1 MNLSRRQFLAAS
13 AALAAPEKPVVIDS
27 HIHLFAGDQKRFPYH
42 PNATYRPP
50 AQTLEQYV
58 AFARAAGL
66 AHAVIVHP
74 EPYQDDHRYLEH
86 CFANEPS
93 RGFFKGTCLF
103 DPVADETPARMAALV
118 KKLPG
123 RIVALRVHRTQ
134 DRELPPTTSG
144 PIRDRD
150 LRSPALRATLRRAG
164 ELGLAIQFHLSPYAA
179 PQVAALADEFGGT
192 AMILDHLARARYGTP
207 EEYAEVLRLARF
219 PKMIMK
225 FSALQY
231 SSRQDYPYDDARPL
245 VRRVWDAFGPQRII
259 WGSLGQSLEEFRR
272 NDALLERMFDFAT
285 PAERAGIRGGNAAR
299 LFGFRAS

>member
-1 MNLSRRQFLAAS
+1 MRTTRRRFLAAS
-13 AALAAPEKPVVIDS
+13 AGLAAPGRPGVIDS
-27 HIHLFAGDQKRFPYH
+27 HIHLFAADQKRFPYH

-50 AQTLEQYV
+50 AQTLEDYV

-74 EPYQDDHRYLEH
+74 EPYQDDHRYLEY
-86 CFANEPS
+86 CFAHEPS

-103 DPVADETPARMAALV
+103 DPVADDTPARMAALV

-123 RIVALRVHRTQ
+123 RIVGLRIHRTQ
-134 DRELPPTTSG
+134 DAKLPPTTSG

-150 LRSPALRATLRRAG
+150 LGSPALRATVRRAG

-179 PQVAALADEFGGT
+179 PQVAALADEFGGAT
-192 AMILDHLARARYGTP
+192 MILDHLGRARYGTP
-207 EEYAEVLRLARF
+207 DEYTEVLRLARF

-225 FSALQY
+225 FSALGY

-245 VRRVWDAFGPQRII
+245 VRRVWDAFGPERII
-259 WGSLGQSLEEFRR
+259 WGSLGYSLDQFRR
-272 NDALLERMFDFAT
+272 SQALLDRMFDFAT
-285 PAERAGIRGGNAAR
+285 EAERAAIRGGNAAR
-299 LFGFRAS
+299 LFGFSR